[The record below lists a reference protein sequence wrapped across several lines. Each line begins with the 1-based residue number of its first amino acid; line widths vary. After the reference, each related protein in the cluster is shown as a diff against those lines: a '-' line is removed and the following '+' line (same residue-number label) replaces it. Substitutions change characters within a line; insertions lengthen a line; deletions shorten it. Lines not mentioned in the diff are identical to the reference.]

1 MLPSA
6 LKASAREFPGMV
18 DRWMGI
24 DVEREGDADNKSNA
38 VARGKRGGKKE
49 KRSREARKP
58 LPCFARAC
66 FRGSGERSS
75 ILCVRLSG

>member
-1 MLPSA
+1 
-6 LKASAREFPGMV
+6 MV

-49 KRSREARKP
+49 AEKQES
-58 LPCFARAC
+58 PCLALLVLC
-66 FRGSGERSS
+66 FRGSATHTSRIVGRYILVSVATNSS
-75 ILCVRLSG
+75 NF